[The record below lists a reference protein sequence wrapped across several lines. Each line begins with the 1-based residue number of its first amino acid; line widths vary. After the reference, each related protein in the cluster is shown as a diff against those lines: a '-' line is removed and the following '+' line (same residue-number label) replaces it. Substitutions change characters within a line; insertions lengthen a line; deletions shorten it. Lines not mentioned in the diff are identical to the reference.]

1 MGKYRDHRQPRGRG
15 FKSDNHLEMS
25 EPSYFDRRPEPQPA
39 LPDTTSPASD
49 AEVLWF
55 NAEKGFGFL
64 KLSDG
69 SDAFIHLSKL
79 QAAGHGSLAEGARLA
94 VRTER
99 GSKGL
104 QVAEVVSVDQAG
116 GASPAPIAGRFT
128 DASAAAPD
136 LVGEEATGVVKRYD
150 LSRGFGFIALDGGG
164 DDVFVHA
171 TSLTRSGVPAL
182 EVGQKVVITYFR
194 VSMVLETR
202 TIRLR

>member
-25 EPSYFDRRPEPQPA
+25 EPSYFDSKPDPQSA
-39 LPDTTSPASD
+39 SSATTSPASD

-69 SDAFIHLSKL
+69 SEAFIHLSRL

-104 QVAEVVSVDQAG
+104 QVAEVVSVIPAG
-116 GASPAPIAGRFT
+116 GASSAPMAGRFT
-128 DASAAAPD
+128 GASAAAPD
-136 LVGEEATGVVKRYD
+136 LVGEEVTGMVKRYD

-171 TSLTRSGVPAL
+171 TTLTRSGVPTL
-182 EVGQKVVITYFR
+182 EVGQKIAIIYTR
-194 VSMVLETR
+194 GSKGLEAR